1 MLLKYRVCNIFPI
14 YNLTL
19 VISKFLTFQALEKK
33 AQTRIL
39 HKYRA

>member
-1 MLLKYRVCNIFPI
+1 
-14 YNLTL
+14 
-19 VISKFLTFQALEKK
+19 VISKFLTFQALENK